1 MLSTCDQALSSS
13 QYQETLAK
21 DSFNAGLMDKIHND
35 VNPEDLNSEFNL
47 RPFLSKYGKIVK
59 SLSVQDERKKNLSV
73 VKKKLF
79 FSSVRGKK
87 MIKKFNLRKCDAN
100 ITIS

>member
-13 QYQETLAK
+13 HYQETLAK

-35 VNPEDLNSEFNL
+35 VTPEDLNSEFNL

-59 SLSVQDERKKNLSV
+59 SLSIQDERKKNLSA

-79 FSSVRGKK
+79 FSKY
-87 MIKKFNLRKCDAN
+87 LRKKN
-100 ITIS
+100 E

>member
-35 VNPEDLNSEFNL
+35 VTPEDLNSEFNL
-47 RPFLSKYGKIVK
+47 RPFSSKYGRIVK
-59 SLSVQDERKKNLSV
+59 SLSVQEREKKNSSV
-73 VKKKLF
+73 RKKKLF
-79 FSSVRGKK
+79 FSSIWQKK
-87 MIKKFNLRKCDAN
+87 
-100 ITIS
+100 